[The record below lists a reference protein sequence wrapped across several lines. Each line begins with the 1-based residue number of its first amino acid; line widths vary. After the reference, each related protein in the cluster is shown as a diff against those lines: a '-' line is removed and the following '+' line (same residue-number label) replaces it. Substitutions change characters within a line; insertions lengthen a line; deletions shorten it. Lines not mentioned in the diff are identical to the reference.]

1 MVALLGVALRGESA
15 PGERIDDCW
24 VRRRHG
30 GGKRLRSGAADAGVA
45 GGKDTVGDLRSESG
59 DLADSLKMNDPLRAL
74 GGWELGEGEIADFS
88 YLREMFSKKA
98 L

>member
-1 MVALLGVALRGESA
+1 
-15 PGERIDDCW
+15 
-24 VRRRHG
+24 
-30 GGKRLRSGAADAGVA
+30 VA